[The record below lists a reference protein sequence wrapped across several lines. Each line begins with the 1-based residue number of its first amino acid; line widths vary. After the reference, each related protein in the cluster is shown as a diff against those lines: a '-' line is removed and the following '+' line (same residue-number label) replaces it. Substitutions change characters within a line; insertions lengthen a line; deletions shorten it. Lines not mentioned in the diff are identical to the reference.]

1 MMQYLSLRYL
11 CALLLSS
18 FLLSACGQT
27 VTPLT
32 PLPENAVI
40 LAFGDS
46 LTYGTGASTE
56 QSYPARLAELTGKTV
71 INAGIPGELSAAGKD
86 RLAKILAET
95 EVDLVILCHGGN
107 DLLRKQSRPQLQAN
121 LQAMIDEVKRSGAQ
135 VILVAVPKLGLG
147 LAVEPLYI
155 DVATMNDLPIQKT
168 ILKEV
173 LSEPSLKADPIHPNA
188 AGYDRLANALYQL
201 LADNGAFGQ

>member
-46 LTYGTGASTE
+46 LTYGTGAATE
-56 QSYPARLAELTGKTV
+56 QSYPARLAELTGGTV
-71 INAGIPGELSAAGKD
+71 INAGIPGELSSAGKD